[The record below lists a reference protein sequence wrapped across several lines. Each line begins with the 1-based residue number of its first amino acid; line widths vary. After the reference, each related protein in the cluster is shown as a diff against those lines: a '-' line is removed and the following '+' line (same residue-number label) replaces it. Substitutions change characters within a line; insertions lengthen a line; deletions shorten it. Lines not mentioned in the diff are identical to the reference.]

1 MAKISV
7 FSIHRGMMVEP
18 PMITLLSHATKSLL
32 ANKPLQQTKPRCIL

>member
-1 MAKISV
+1 MAKINV

-32 ANKPLQQTKPRCIL
+32 ASRPLQLTKPRDIL